1 MDANHTGEIVTL
13 SDTAKTV
20 VEAAQAL
27 GIKVGQV
34 ASSIVFDLAGDPD
47 PRPLLVITSGP
58 TITFLL
64 VWVAMSTMASQK
76 APSN

>member
-13 SDTAKTV
+13 SDTAKTA

-34 ASSIVFDLAGDPD
+34 ASSIVFDLPGDPD
-47 PRPLLVITSGP
+47 PTPLLVISP
-58 TITFLL
+58 
-64 VWVAMSTMASQK
+64 
-76 APSN
+76 APVLHRSAPEGSPAA

>member
-13 SDTAKTV
+13 SDTAKTA

-34 ASSIVFDLAGDPD
+34 ACQSV
-47 PRPLLVITSGP
+47 LVYQAIQT
-58 TITFLL
+58 
-64 VWVAMSTMASQK
+64 QHH
-76 APSN
+76 